1 MMSDEQTSGG
11 RRRRRRRGRGGRPR
25 TPAPSAGTVP
35 TPPRPDRHQR
45 LAVFQAAVAAHTQAL
60 DDAELQTLYGDA
72 VVMFDAE
79 RELDSAVADLVQAP
93 FDARVQ
99 QTLANYLG
107 SEQLQRAT

>member
-1 MMSDEQTSGG
+1 MTE
-11 RRRRRRRGRGGRPR
+11 R
-25 TPAPSAGTVP
+25 P
-35 TPPRPDRHQR
+35 TPQNE
-45 LAVFQAAVAAHTQAL
+45 AL

-79 RELDSAVADLVQAP
+79 RELDSAVADLVQTP

-107 SEQLQRAT
+107 SEQLQRATEAARRIGGQG

>member
-1 MMSDEQTSGG
+1 MTE
-11 RRRRRRRGRGGRPR
+11 R
-25 TPAPSAGTVP
+25 P
-35 TPPRPDRHQR
+35 TPQNE
-45 LAVFQAAVAAHTQAL
+45 AL

-72 VVMFDAE
+72 VVMFGAE

-107 SEQLQRAT
+107 SEQLQRATEAARRIGGQG